1 MQFVIR
7 HLSFIIILR
16 LQKLPFIYCPNQH
29 KILTVI
35 DMDNKYWKNFLQ
47 TGRVEDY
54 IKYVNNY
61 YKSIDSINEKQE
73 FQNAVNNEGLDNKG
87 TDSWGE

>member
-1 MQFVIR
+1 MR
-7 HLSFIIILR
+7 
-16 LQKLPFIYCPNQH
+16 

-35 DMDNKYWKNFLQ
+35 EMDNKYWNNFLQ
-47 TGRVEDY
+47 SGKVEDY

-61 YKSIDSINEKQE
+61 FKSVDESQGTL
-73 FQNAVNNEGLDNKG
+73 NAVNNEGLDNKG

>member
-1 MQFVIR
+1 MR
-7 HLSFIIILR
+7 
-16 LQKLPFIYCPNQH
+16 

-35 DMDNKYWKNFLQ
+35 DMENKYWNKFLQ
-47 TGRVEDY
+47 SGKVEDY

-61 YKSIDSINEKQE
+61 YKSVDENRIEN
-73 FQNAVNNEGLDNKG
+73 NAVNNQGLDNKG